1 MAMKGQEVGPK
12 SLEELKEIKASTK
25 LPFILKG
32 IMSPKD
38 AELACKAG
46 VDAIIVSNHGGR
58 VLDQMPGSM
67 DVLPD
72 IVSVAKDSTIIMI
85 DGGFRDGTDIIKAL
99 ALGAQY
105 VLIGRPVAIAAV
117 GMGIDGTAYYMNHI
131 KEEVKKVMKLTGCA
145 TIKDINSDIIM
156 KV

>member
-1 MAMKGQEVGPK
+1 
-12 SLEELKEIKASTK
+12 
-25 LPFILKG
+25 
-32 IMSPKD
+32 
-38 AELACKAG
+38 
-46 VDAIIVSNHGGR
+46 
-58 VLDQMPGSM
+58 
-67 DVLPD
+67 
-72 IVSVAKDSTIIMI
+72 MI